1 MSNLHRVCQ
10 IVSQIVLCMG
20 VLQPCR
26 AQDPLTADRF
36 PAGVV
41 ARQSLPEERA
51 YHYDFTDVQVSR
63 IEGRLGWIGY
73 QLPVDLSGQVTGWLW
88 AQRSSQGWLNFS
100 DYRVEAELTSPE
112 LQVDAWMVERA
123 SLRFGYVDG
132 VWYVGRLSGQLRHLA
147 GDNEPPQAAI
157 GQAELR
163 ASLPLAAPRLLRV
176 AGHIADVRLQPLV
189 DAFALGPDIKAD
201 VENQPGRLAFSGQ
214 VPLASVANI
223 GKWQATGEVDF
234 DGIRLLT
241 VDASALPEQPVRQV
255 PTPELSLRSPIRL
268 ESGRWTIAE
277 AQIGVAKQMLQVD
290 AQGDLNNSRLPY
302 ELILAGNNVDLSA
315 LILAFD
321 HAAAESSQKLPV
333 VQGRASLDG
342 RINGSVGEGFE
353 SATLN
358 VRSPEI
364 FAIDQTFTD
373 VRLLANLP
381 MDNGTLQGL
390 TIRLQQANLAGGG
403 LRGLVSWKSM
413 AELAAGQ
420 PSQVDLDFER
430 FELDRLAPARLPMAL
445 SGLADGQVRLQI
457 TPPQPTR
464 DWSCELRLRVRILTA
479 AGNPLGDAYLSV
491 SKATGIPQ
499 VEIALRDSLQTFS
512 LQGTCGL
519 EDAEG
524 ATLGPVQLTDYSVTG
539 ELRDYR
545 TQLALRDSLGSRFSS
560 VPVAAT
566 GQFQLAGKLGETLES
581 SSDLWPSHG
590 SVELDNLSVVLGEQ
604 TYNLQDSLLNI
615 QPDALRIERFRLV
628 SGSPVI
634 NELGSGLQ
642 ASVRDAGNI
651 APLRT
656 FAGGRVVGSALI
668 RRDAHGEHLLNLR
681 VAGVEVEPYF
691 ASFAPQDLQRLKGQV
706 NIDTRLRKPA
716 SEPMITPGWLG
727 EFAGQLRD
735 VSFRDVPMAELA
747 FSGELQP
754 HRIALQAAGSL
765 LGGELD
771 VKVDVPTQQL
781 ESVLNSGAVS
791 DAHLHAHAQGSEY
804 ELELS
809 LKSAQLNRLMS
820 TIFGIREATPY
831 AGTADL
837 QIIAS
842 SPIAGGSPV
851 VDASLNIPNFKF
863 ERKSLAQD
871 LRATLRYRDGRLLV
885 DSLGGGIAG
894 GRIEVAGALRED
906 AQGALVGDL
915 RFVANHLQLT
925 AMTAWVAPGQV
936 DRYSGTFNYSGRAL
950 VGREIQLSGAAQ
962 LSDAVL
968 AGYELQSVR
977 SHLLV
982 LLTRSGRLHEVSA
995 RSMSGTALGGTARGS
1010 ARLHGDTRYE
1020 FSSDF
1025 SIASGKLDQLSR
1037 ALGFEHIV
1045 GTGKFDAQ
1053 AALRSSDAGQL
1064 NALSGPLR
1072 LDFQHGDAGAVPI
1085 LPELGRL
1092 LPVLQLSSTNINNG
1106 RVNAQFGQGQL
1117 RLLNFYLTGDA
1128 FWLVGNGTTSLATGA
1143 LDMNAVINTGGG
1155 IETQIVQGASQK
1167 LIAAALPQLLLFTQL
1182 NDLVRNRTVYLRIGG
1197 RTSRPVIQPQVAPT
1211 LARGLLQNV
1220 SRSLL
1225 STPTVAAA
1233 VEPK

>member
-1 MSNLHRVCQ
+1 MSNLHQVCR
-10 IVSQIVLCMG
+10 IASLIALCMG
-20 VLQPCR
+20 VQQLCQ

-41 ARQSLPEERA
+41 ARQSLPTERV

-63 IEGRLGWIGY
+63 IEGWLRWIGY
-73 QLPVDLSGQVTGWLW
+73 ELPVDLSGQVTGWLW

-123 SLRFGYVDG
+123 SLRFGYIDG
-132 VWYVGRLSGQLRHLA
+132 VWYVGRLSGQLRQLA
-147 GDNEPPQAAI
+147 GDNEPLQPSI
-157 GQAELR
+157 GRAELR
-163 ASLPLAAPRLLRV
+163 AALPLAAPRLLRV
-176 AGHIADVRLQPLV
+176 AGDIADVRLQPLL
-189 DAFALGPDIKAD
+189 DAFALGRDIKGD
-201 VENQPGRLAFSGQ
+201 IENRPGRLAFSGQ

-241 VDASALPEQPVRQV
+241 VDASALPEQPVRRV

-268 ESGRWTIAE
+268 EFGRWTIAA

-290 AQGDLNNSRLPY
+290 AQGDLNDSRLPY

-315 LILAFD
+315 LISAFD
-321 HAAAESSQKLPV
+321 NSAADSSRKLPV
-333 VQGRASLDG
+333 VQGRAALDG
-342 RINGSVGEGFE
+342 RINGSASDGFE

-364 FAIDQTFTD
+364 SAIGETFTD
-373 VRLLANLP
+373 VRLLADLP
-381 MDNGTLQGL
+381 MHKGTLQGL

-413 AELAAGQ
+413 AELADGQ

-457 TPPQPTR
+457 TPPQANR
-464 DWSCELRLRVRILTA
+464 DWSGELRLRVRRLTA

-491 SKATGIPQ
+491 SKATGIPRI
-499 VEIALRDSLQTFS
+499 EIALRDSQQTFS

-519 EDAEG
+519 VDVEEA
-524 ATLGPVQLTDYSVTG
+524 ALSPVQLTDYSVTG

-545 TQLALRDSLGSRFSS
+545 TRLALRDRVGSRFTS
-560 VPVAAT
+560 VPVTAT
-566 GQFQLAGKLGETLES
+566 GQFQLAGKLGEKLENS
-581 SSDLWPSHG
+581 NDLWPSHG
-590 SVELDNLSVVLGEQ
+590 SLALDSLSVVLGEQ
-604 TYNLQDSLLNI
+604 TYHLQDSLLNI

-628 SGSPVI
+628 SGSPAI
-634 NELGSGLQ
+634 HELGSGEQ
-642 ASVRDAGNI
+642 AGVHAAGNI
-651 APLRT
+651 PLRT

-668 RRDAHGEHLLNLR
+668 RRDAHAEHLLNLR
-681 VAGVEVEPYF
+681 VAGLEVEPYV
-691 ASFAPQDLQRLKGQV
+691 ASFAPKDLQRLKGQV

-716 SEPMITPGWLG
+716 SDPMFTTGWLG

-735 VSFRDVPMAELA
+735 VSFRDVPLAELA

-754 HRIALQAAGSL
+754 HRIALQAAGGL

-781 ESVLNSGAVS
+781 ESMLNAGTVS
-791 DAHLHAHAQGSEY
+791 DMPLRFHAQGSEY

-809 LKSAQLNRLMS
+809 LKAAQLNRLMS
-820 TIFGIREATPY
+820 TIFGIREASPY

-851 VDASLNIPNFKF
+851 VDASLSIPNFKF

-871 LRATLRYRDGRLLV
+871 LQATLRYRDGRLLV

-906 AQGALVGDL
+906 TQGTLVGDL

-950 VGREIQLSGAAQ
+950 VGREIQLSGAAR

-968 AGYELQSVR
+968 AGYEIQSVR
-977 SHLLV
+977 SHLMV

-1020 FSSDF
+1020 FTSDF
-1025 SIASGKLDQLSR
+1025 SITSGKLDQLSR

-1045 GTGKFDAQ
+1045 GTGRFDAQ
-1053 AALRSSDAGQL
+1053 AALRSSDAGKL

-1092 LPVLQLSSTNINNG
+1092 LPVLQLSATNINGG
-1106 RVNAQFGQGQL
+1106 RLNAQFGQGQL
-1117 RLLNFYLTGDA
+1117 RLLNFYLTSDA

-1143 LDMNAVINTGGG
+1143 LDMSAVINTGGG
-1155 IETQIVQGASQK
+1155 IETQIVQDASQR

-1211 LARGLLQNV
+1211 LVRGLLQNV